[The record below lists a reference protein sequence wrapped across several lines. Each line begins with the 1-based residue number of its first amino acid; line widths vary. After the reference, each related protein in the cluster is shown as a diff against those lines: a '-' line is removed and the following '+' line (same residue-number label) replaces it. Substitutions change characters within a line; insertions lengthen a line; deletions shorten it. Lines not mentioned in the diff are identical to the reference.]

1 MPVFSSLYN
10 LVSVLIYGA
19 SLGIC
24 SFTYGSTKR
33 KELQYAGLMMF
44 ACICDSVY
52 IITQN
57 LLEFRYSTHALVL
70 TAALVLT
77 LAKIYFLDKIIA
89 AVFEKDVSPEFY
101 ILLCIIVIIHG
112 LFSTYP
118 RELYWQLDPISF
130 YVSILIICGSYWY
143 SLVQETDA
151 VRWQNASKYKT
162 IVLMMLISSILML
175 LYIVANL
182 CLLKTVLSQSR
193 IDLYTNF
200 LLLILSVWYI
210 VFCQGELRDH
220 TDEEIENIVQEHF
233 REFNALEQEPCPA
246 AFSKQYAAFF
256 KQYELTEREAEILQL
271 ILSGKSNQEISDLLY
286 IAVGTVKTHVH
297 SIFSKLEVSRR
308 SQLMMRFTNYEMNG
322 QQWQD
327 IT

>member
-1 MPVFSSLYN
+1 MPVFFYLYN
-10 LVSVLIYGA
+10 LLSILIYSV

-24 SFTYGSTKR
+24 FLAYGSTKR
-33 KELQYAGLMMF
+33 KELQYAGFLMF

-52 IITQN
+52 IIAQN
-57 LLEFRYSTHALVL
+57 LLDFRYSTHALVL

-77 LAKIYFLDKIIA
+77 LVKIYFLDKIIA
-89 AVFEKDVSPEFY
+89 AVFEKEVSPEFY

-130 YVSILIICGSYWY
+130 YVSVLIIGGSYWY

-151 VRWQNASKYKT
+151 VRWQNASKYKS
-162 IVLMMLISSILML
+162 IVLAMLISSSLIL

-193 IDLYTNF
+193 IDLCTNVLF
-200 LLLILSVWYI
+200 LILSVWYT

-220 TDEEIENIVQEHF
+220 TAEEIENIVQEHF
-233 REFNALEQEPCPA
+233 HEFNALEQETCPA
-246 AFSKQYAAFF
+246 AFSKQFADVLQ
-256 KQYELTEREAEILQL
+256 QYELTDREAEILQL
-271 ILSGKSNQEISDLLY
+271 ILSGKSNQEISESLY

-308 SQLMMRFTNYEMNG
+308 SQLMMRFTNYEMSG
-322 QQWQD
+322 QRQD
-327 IT
+327 VT